1 MCSLGVCL
9 VQRVLVLI
17 QNAVACKHRFTQTQ
31 VYISE
36 CKTQNSEYVPS
47 IQLTKEEQTSPDH
60 KEALQTGS
68 PISSH
73 GSSTQSTSRA
83 FPQHVGRQTLSGSP
97 NLSNIRPPSIK
108 ASSVDLKVLCQFHL

>member
-1 MCSLGVCL
+1 MQFGSLFGTKS
-9 VQRVLVLI
+9 
-17 QNAVACKHRFTQTQ
+17 ACFDSERSGMQTQ
-31 VYISE
+31 IHADAGIYISE

-73 GSSTQSTSRA
+73 GSPTQSTSRA